1 MAKGK
6 FALGALFGA
15 AVGAVAALLT
25 APKSG
30 KETREDLL
38 KKAEEMGKTAQKRAD
53 QAKLA
58 AKDSAESIKQGAHK
72 VSDAAVETA
81 RGVKGNVEKHFTK

>member
-1 MAKGK
+1 MKKVLAII
-6 FALGALFGA
+6 GA
-15 AVGAVAALLT
+15 AAAGVVAGILV

-30 KETREDLL
+30 KETREDLR
-38 KKAEEMGKTAQKRAD
+38 KKAEEMGKTAQKQAD

>member
-1 MAKGK
+1 MKKVLAII
-6 FALGALFGA
+6 GA
-15 AVGAVAALLT
+15 AAAGVVAGILV

-30 KETREDLL
+30 KETREDLR

-58 AKDSAESIKQGAHK
+58 AKDSAESINQGAHK

>member
-1 MAKGK
+1 MKKVLAII
-6 FALGALFGA
+6 GA
-15 AVGAVAALLT
+15 AAAGVVAGILV

-30 KETREDLL
+30 KETREDLR
-38 KKAEEMGKTAQKRAD
+38 KNAEEMGKTAQKRAD

>member
-1 MAKGK
+1 
-6 FALGALFGA
+6 
-15 AVGAVAALLT
+15 
-25 APKSG
+25 
-30 KETREDLL
+30 
-38 KKAEEMGKTAQKRAD
+38 MGKTAQKRAD

-58 AKDSAESIKQGAHK
+58 AKDSAESIKEGAHK

>member
-1 MAKGK
+1 MNKVLAII
-6 FALGALFGA
+6 GA
-15 AVGAVAALLT
+15 AAAGVVAGILV

-30 KETREDLL
+30 KETREDLR